1 MKVVAII
8 QARMGSTRLPGK
20 VLLDLSGKTVLAR
33 VIERLRRAK
42 SVDELLVA
50 TTDRPEDDA
59 IVEACNRLSV
69 ASFRGQENDVLDRYH
84 QAALSVD
91 ADVIV
96 RITSDCP
103 LIDPE
108 LVDQT
113 VRTFTSE
120 AADYASNCLD
130 RRYPRGLDTEVI
142 RAQALARAWREARQ
156 PYEREHVTPY
166 LPEHSAQFKLASLIA
181 DADYSHHR
189 WTVDTP
195 EDLELVRAIYQRLGP
210 GEFLWRDVLTLLDR
224 EPVLVELNRGVPQ
237 KVLHTG

>member
-1 MKVVAII
+1 LKVVAII

-33 VIERLRRAK
+33 VVERLRGAR
-42 SVDELLVA
+42 SVDDLLVA
-50 TTDRPEDDA
+50 TTDQPEDDA

-84 QAALSVD
+84 QAALSAH

-108 LVDQT
+108 VVDQT
-113 VRTFTSE
+113 IHKLTSE

-142 RAQALARAWREARQ
+142 GAQALARAWREAAK
-156 PYEREHVTPY
+156 PYQREHVTPY
-166 LPEHSAQFKLASLIA
+166 IYEDPAQFRLASLIA

-195 EDLELVRAIYQRLGP
+195 EDLQLVRAIYQRLGP
-210 GEFLWRDVLTLLDR
+210 GDFLWRDVLALLDR
-224 EPVLVELNRGVPQ
+224 EPALVELNRGVPQ
-237 KVLHTG
+237 KALHTG